1 VKRAYV
7 VSKGAAADLRE
18 ITRYTVAH
26 WGAAQ
31 CRSYVAELER
41 ASEAVARGEGA
52 FRDLSAVFPGLRMI
66 VSGKHFIFC
75 MPRAN
80 APALI
85 LAILHERM
93 DVMERLKN
101 RLR

>member
-52 FRDLSAVFPGLRMI
+52 FRDLSAVFPGLRVI
-66 VSGKHFIFC
+66 VSGKHFISACHKQTRQRSSWPSC
-75 MPRAN
+75 MSAWT
-80 APALI
+80 
-85 LAILHERM
+85 
-93 DVMERLKN
+93 
-101 RLR
+101 